1 MKGLKNTMKN
11 RKWEP
16 KNQTTKNNSLIFKVT
31 ATEKE
36 QIAKA
41 AHKAGMTLSNY
52 LRSTCFQERIV
63 VITEGREILK
73 TMQEIRN
80 ILRPLGDMPQVGEIE
95 NQLSQVTA
103 KLHSCLTRQ

>member
-1 MKGLKNTMKN
+1 MRKN

-16 KNQTTKNNSLIFKVT
+16 RSQTTRNNSLVFKVT

-41 AHKAGMTLSNY
+41 AHKAGMNLSDY

-73 TMQEIRN
+73 TMQEVRN
-80 ILRPLGDMPQVGEIE
+80 ILRPLRDMPQVGEIE
-95 NQLSQVTA
+95 HQLSQVTA